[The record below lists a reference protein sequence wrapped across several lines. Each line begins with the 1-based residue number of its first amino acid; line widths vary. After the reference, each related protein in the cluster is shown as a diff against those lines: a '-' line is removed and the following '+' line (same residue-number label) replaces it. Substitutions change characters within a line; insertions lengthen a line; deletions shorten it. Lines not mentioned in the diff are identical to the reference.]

1 MPVPAFAPPTDPAPK
16 KFGEYILVF
25 TGAMGEENPAI
36 SSVGDVAAKHV
47 SFASPFLLLTTNVGI
62 YRSQYLDQG
71 WERLGDEWWGPNWTG
86 QYIKED
92 LMILDGELFQYADGT
107 WNWKNLR
114 TPEIPYLGWL
124 AYLGGTKLM
133 AEGCTSS
140 TCGIVYSPDL
150 GTTWEMRAKDLDFR
164 TNGLLW
170 PIGDETALLN
180 GIPYTTG
187 EGWSLYRSTNGGF
200 TWANFDSVG
209 RNAYDQRTVD
219 LMVWNQVEGA
229 GSVLLAGGILFT
241 GGSLESSKATCGLWK
256 SVDEG
261 NSWQL
266 AWALAD
272 DCHSFVQ
279 SIAIDPQGN
288 ALMVVHEGLSYFLYK
303 STDAG
308 ETWTPIGTPDG
319 SEAWGVMYLRNH
331 LGVGPGG

>member
-1 MPVPAFAPPTDPAPK
+1 
-16 KFGEYILVF
+16 
-25 TGAMGEENPAI
+25 
-36 SSVGDVAAKHV
+36 
-47 SFASPFLLLTTNVGI
+47 
-62 YRSQYLDQG
+62 
-71 WERLGDEWWGPNWTG
+71 
-86 QYIKED
+86 
-92 LMILDGELFQYADGT
+92 
-107 WNWKNLR
+107 
-114 TPEIPYLGWL
+114 
-124 AYLGGTKLM
+124 
-133 AEGCTSS
+133 
-140 TCGIVYSPDL
+140 
-150 GTTWEMRAKDLDFR
+150 MRAKDLDFR

-200 TWANFDSVG
+200 TWAHFDSVG

-308 ETWTPIGTPDG
+308 ETWTPIDTPDG
-319 SEAWGVMYLRNH
+319 SEPWGVMYLRNH
-331 LGVGPGG
+331 LGVGPEG